1 MKNDKTFFF
10 LVNLMIQ
17 FVSKLYSVWHASVF
31 SYFEFQVL
39 EFLPKGYI
47 DGSGSNALHIFPWK
61 LQHVQRAQQRYLI
74 EQIFGLEHYFF
85 SMWTLPLAMH
95 FWQQWTT
102 ACVPL
107 SWKCTSRGEPLL
119 PLLKCTIH
127 HLIVLIPTVWTLYV
141 FSNVTGCL
149 FFLCG
154 GIHWLSL
161 LHMHFH
167 VRHHFV
173 RLPLCCHLLLHN
185 SNMEW
190 NIGRKVQLLLPCH
203 QQPPVTSQTNLI
215 T

>member
-127 HLIVLIPTVWTLYV
+127 HLIVLIPTVWTLYM
-141 FSNVTGCL
+141 FSNVNGCL
-149 FFLCG
+149 FFSV
-154 GIHWLSL
+154 WRNSL
-161 LHMHFH
+161 AQFAPYA
-167 VRHHFV
+167 
-173 RLPLCCHLLLHN
+173 LPCQTPFC
-185 SNMEW
+185 
-190 NIGRKVQLLLPCH
+190 QTAPLLPSVVA
-203 QQPPVTSQTNLI
+203 QQQHGMEYW
-215 T
+215 